1 MPRKAT
7 PSFTHEFRLKTQ
19 PWKTRK
25 ALKKLNATRD
35 LYNGCLGEGFKRLN
49 TLRKDP
55 RFDILVKEYQVQAKI
70 FNPINIKF
78 QELKKNKLKITKEL
92 EAQYKIEKTK
102 RDEIS
107 SKIKELEKEYG
118 FTQGDLQKFSTNMKN
133 NSYMKDHLDG
143 NTPQIISDRAFHS
156 LDKYRYGKMG
166 RPRFKSKEK
175 GLKSIQGKAN
185 TCLRFTKQ
193 GKFKWLDLEFDVIY
207 DQIDKYGVQAH
218 ALSCNVKYVR
228 FVHKFKKGKD
238 CFYMQLILEGIPKEK
253 SNYSVKDGV
262 VGLDIGVSTI
272 AAFGE
277 EKALLSPLCDEI
289 EPIHQYI
296 RQLQRK
302 SSRKLRLNNPQN
314 FDKNNA
320 IIKGKK
326 TWIKSNSYLNL
337 QNDIKEKHTKLANK
351 RKNSQYLLVKEV
363 LSMGNN
369 LHIEKNNYKA
379 WSKGLFGKTI
389 AHRAPSQFESLL
401 TRKALHAGGEVKWID
416 PWSAKL
422 SQYDHVSNTYVKKS
436 LGDRIHLLGDNK
448 TIVQRDLYS
457 AALAYAYDFDKKLV
471 DNKEMKIS
479 WTSFDTR
486 LKVALLTLHKQYT
499 NSKNKGLYPSCLRD
513 KKLLSELDR
522 IATRSLVQPNEL
534 KLQSNSV

>member
-1 MPRKAT
+1 MPRKTT

-19 PWKTRK
+19 YWKTRK

-49 TLRKDP
+49 KLRKDP
-55 RFDILVKEYQVQAKI
+55 RFDILVKEYQIQAKI
-70 FNPINIKF
+70 FNPINLKIK
-78 QELKKNKLKITKEL
+78 ELKKSNLKITKEF
-92 EAQYKIEKTK
+92 ESQYKIEKTK

-107 SKIKELEKEYG
+107 NKIKELEKEYG
-118 FTQGDLQKFSTNMKN
+118 FTQGDLQKFSTAMKN
-133 NSYMKDHLDG
+133 HSYMKDHLDG
-143 NTPQIISDRAFHS
+143 NTPQIISDRAFHA

-207 DQIDKYGVQAH
+207 DQNDKYGVQAH

-228 FVHKFKKGKD
+228 FVHKVKKGKD

-253 SNYSVKDGV
+253 SNYVTKEGV
-262 VGLDIGVSTI
+262 VGLDIGVSTV

-277 EKALLSPLCDEI
+277 DEALLSPLCDEI
-289 EPIHQYI
+289 EPIHQHI
-296 RQLQRK
+296 KQLQRQL
-302 SSRKLRLNNPQN
+302 SRKLRLNNPQN
-314 FDKNNA
+314 FDENNA

-326 TWIKSNSYLNL
+326 EWIKSNSYLNL
-337 QNDIKEKHTKLANK
+337 QCEIKEKHTKLTNK
-351 RKNSQYLLVKEV
+351 RKHSQYLLVKEV

-379 WSKGLFGKTI
+379 WAKGLFGKTI
-389 AHRAPSQFESLL
+389 AHRAPSQFESIL
-401 TRKALHAGGEVKWID
+401 TRKALQTGGDVKWID
-416 PWSAKL
+416 SWSAKL

-471 DNKEMKIS
+471 NSTMIS
-479 WTSFDTR
+479 DDWLSFDTR
-486 LKVALLTLHKQYT
+486 LKVALLTLREKYA

-513 KKLLSELDR
+513 KRLLNELDR
-522 IATRSLVQPNEL
+522 IATRSFIETNEL
-534 KLQSNSV
+534 HLQSNFV